1 MPVTAKAERGATP
14 ECLEGHPPQR
24 IGGPNAAA
32 SAECECPPDER
43 AGDLAGSTAR
53 RRSLLTPPPG
63 ERVMRKTPARWK
75 TGSLFVVAVLAT
87 AAALPIQE
95 REGTVAVRYV
105 EGTLHGFLR
114 LRTTTGETI
123 ADGELL
129 QVPRR
134 RGLDSR
140 MVFRFRDSSFFDERV
155 LFTQRGVFRM
165 ESYALVQ
172 RGPSFAEDVEVNLER
187 SGKYEVKSTR
197 RSNGE
202 VKTWSGTMDLPDD
215 TYNGMV
221 ITIAKNLARG
231 DTQRVH
237 LVAFTPKPRLISLEI
252 APSGTENVKV
262 GGRAQPAVRF
272 TLKPK
277 LGAVIGFM
285 AKVLG
290 RNPPDSRAWI
300 VTEGAPGFVRF
311 EGPLYTGPAWR
322 LELAAPSWPQ

>member
-1 MPVTAKAERGATP
+1 M
-14 ECLEGHPPQR
+14 Q
-24 IGGPNAAA
+24 
-32 SAECECPPDER
+32 
-43 AGDLAGSTAR
+43 
-53 RRSLLTPPPG
+53 
-63 ERVMRKTPARWK
+63 KTPGHVLAR
-75 TGSLFVVAVLAT
+75 GVAVAAVLAS
-87 AAALPIQE
+87 AAMPAAQE
-95 REGTVAVRYV
+95 REGTVAVRFV

-114 LRTTTGETI
+114 LRNAAGDAI

-140 MVFRFRDSSFFDERV
+140 MVFRFRDSSFFEEKV

-165 ESYALVQ
+165 ESYSLVQ
-172 RGPSFAEDVEVNLER
+172 RGPSFADDIEVSLER
-187 SGKYEVKSTR
+187 SGKYQVKATDHED
-197 RSNGE
+197 GE
-202 VKTWSGTMDLPDD
+202 TKTWSGTMDLPED

-221 ITIAKNLARG
+221 IVVAKNLAAG

-252 APSGTENVKV
+252 APSGTHPVKV
-262 GGRAQPAVRF
+262 GGHRENAVHY

-277 LGAVIGFM
+277 LGAVIGLF

-290 RNPPDSRAWI
+290 KKPPDSHAWI

-311 EGPLYTGPAWR
+311 EGPLYTGPVWR
-322 LELAAPSWPQ
+322 LELAAPSWPH